1 MVKFTN
7 QITDTKDVFKKL
19 GINNTTLTSTQ
30 KLFLNEKGYLI
41 LPPTKFI
48 RENLKQLNKI
58 TSDLI
63 KSEGEKGGWEGK
75 EKNYKKG
82 KLFENNCDRL
92 GNLIDK
98 DPLFGELILIP
109 EILSAA
115 HEVIQDDIKVGGL
128 NFRNPHKG
136 YGEQAI
142 HIDCIPRQYEKEK
155 FHGVVCY
162 IYLDESRKENGATRI
177 IPGSHKKIGWPDNY
191 INTNEQQKNE
201 IRAETEAG
209 SIVILNLNTWH
220 AGAKNENGKPR
231 KTIFIQIKNRNEGQ
245 LLNYK
250 KFLSIPTKNRLND
263 AQKYLLAIRDVDPTQ
278 REDSVSVGQIYR
290 DQFGK
295 DRGIIK

>member
-1 MVKFTN
+1 MVNLSN
-7 QITDTKDVFKKL
+7 QIGNTKELFKNL
-19 GINNTTLTSTQ
+19 GTSKTVLSEKQ
-30 KLFLNEKGYLI
+30 RSFLNEKGYLI
-41 LPPTKFI
+41 LKPTKFI
-48 RENLKQLNKI
+48 LENLKKMNEI
-58 TSDLI
+58 TNSLI

-98 DPLFGELILIP
+98 DPVFGKIILIP

-115 HEVIQDDIKVGGL
+115 YEVIQDDIKVGGL

-136 YGEQAI
+136 FGEQAL
-142 HIDCIPRQYEKEK
+142 HIDCLPRKHEEEK

-162 IYLDESRKENGATRI
+162 IYLDDSKKENGATRI
-177 IPGSHKKIGWPDNY
+177 IPESHRKLGWPDDY
-191 INTNEQQKNE
+191 IDTNIEHKDE
-201 IRAETEAG
+201 IRAVTEAG

-220 AGAKNENGKPR
+220 AGAKNINGEPR
-231 KTIFIQIKNRNEGQ
+231 KTIFVQIKNREEGQ

-250 KFLSIPTKNRLND
+250 KFLSTKTKTNLNE
-263 AQKYLLAIRDVDPTQ
+263 AQKYLLAVRDIDPTQ
-278 REDSVSVGQIYR
+278 QEDSVSVGQIYR

-295 DRGIIK
+295 DRGAIK